1 VLNWLTELT
10 DLATSSMRAK
20 MVQVDMLFET
30 VTELFSKDKGWDPAA
45 LRKHAGEEW
54 TKRVEVS
61 GSEVNMVVE

>member
-1 VLNWLTELT
+1 
-10 DLATSSMRAK
+10 MRAK

-61 GSEVNMVVE
+61 GSEVHMVVE